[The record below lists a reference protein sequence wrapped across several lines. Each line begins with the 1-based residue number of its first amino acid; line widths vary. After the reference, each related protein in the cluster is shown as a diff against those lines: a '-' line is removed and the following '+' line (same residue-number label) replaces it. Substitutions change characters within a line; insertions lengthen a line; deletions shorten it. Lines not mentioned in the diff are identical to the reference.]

1 MIGRDRLAKWGKVN
15 YKALQDMQAKIQQ
28 LDQERDD
35 FCRAAAKEL
44 AARLLRKVKM
54 RTPVGVYPDGSG
66 KSGGTL
72 RRNWT
77 IGATIR
83 REGNSYIVDVIN
95 PTEYAP
101 YVEYGHRTRGGK
113 GFVKGRFM
121 LTVSVDEI
129 QRDAPKILEKKLEK
143 WLVEHYGK

>member
-1 MIGRDRLAKWGKVN
+1 MAKWGKVD
-15 YKALQDMQAKIQQ
+15 YKALKDLQTQMQQ
-28 LDQERDD
+28 LNQERDE

-44 AARLLRKVKM
+44 AARLLRKVKQ
-54 RTPVGVYPDGSG
+54 RTPVGVYPEGSG
-66 KSGGTL
+66 KQGGTL
-72 RRNWT
+72 RNNWT
-77 IGATIR
+77 ISAVQR
-83 REGNSYIVDVIN
+83 NDNSYTVDIIN

-143 WLVEHYGK
+143 WLVKIYGK